1 MIDCSGDD
9 AYVRRGRRGEPP
21 VCEPTA
27 QRRAPTQPPRPRI
40 PFLLPASVK
49 RGHAV
54 RATRGCGPH
63 PTPASATIYPND
75 ALRVTRCP
83 ETAIGVETAGHRS

>member
-9 AYVRRGRRGEPP
+9 AYVRRVGE
-21 VCEPTA
+21 A
-27 QRRAPTQPPRPRI
+27 NLRYANRQPSGEDQPSLPRPRI